1 MQVDLSVETFWV
13 VYIVA
18 LLVIGVI
25 VFILSRSG
33 NVPLSAGFL
42 AATIVSAAF
51 VMVLIYFSVNDLEL
65 TDRDRQIIN
74 ILYGVMGF
82 LVLIAVF
89 WVIFDLVS
97 SKNKIK
103 NVVSVE
109 CDEDVCTVKTRPVDY
124 SDPSERQEIRN
135 SVTAVC
141 DEDGCHATGLT
152 PKRVSTRMNVQFLT

>member
-109 CDEDVCTVKTRPVDY
+109 CDKDVCTVKTRPVDY